1 MKKLHIILPLAGVL
15 LGSACKKQATVVA
28 PEPPEVI
35 TKSAFL
41 QDSTSFTVNG
51 KHYTNELINPGF
63 SRGYGNRGVNLQ
75 LGTKDGDWSI
85 STGNN
90 EYWVG
95 SADSVQYASDSQ
107 TMLKNSEG
115 AIKVSFIKK
124 YKREKTLKLGSM
136 YYPRTGDQFYTLG
149 DYRYAIDFER
159 TGKDEGVAIAL
170 FLSSQMLTLTSYSPL
185 SIYKKSKLTA
195 ESQSKSKFKILKIE
209 EIKGTDFIVLEAAF
223 EATLFDGNENP
234 VKITDGFFRITTP
247 KTGERLDSF
256 TLLHL

>member
-1 MKKLHIILPLAGVL
+1 MKKLHILLPLAAVL
-15 LGSACKKQATVVA
+15 LVSSCKKQEATVAA

-35 TKSAFL
+35 KKSPFL

-75 LGTKDGDWSI
+75 LGTTDGEWSI
-85 STGNN
+85 TTGNN

-95 SADSVQYASDSQ
+95 SADSVQYASDSR

-115 AIKVSFIKK
+115 VIKVSFIKK
-124 YKREKTLKLGSM
+124 YKKEKTLKLGSM

-149 DYRYAIDFER
+149 DYRYAVDFER

-170 FLSSQMLTLTSYSPL
+170 SVNNETLTSYSQL
-185 SIYKKSKLTA
+185 SIYKESKLTA

-223 EATLFDGNENP
+223 EATLFDENENP
-234 VKITDGFFRITTP
+234 VKVTDGFFRITTP

-256 TLLHL
+256 TLLYL